1 MQRYGLLSLA
11 IFGVACAELKIDIDS
26 DGDGLLDSEEI
37 LLGTDPQK
45 EDSDEDGH
53 LDGDE
58 VAAGFDP
65 NSALSYPYTG
75 DYPTAK
81 CDPTPQGTGYA
92 VGDISQ
98 DWELVDQHGDLV
110 KLSDFCGKTII
121 LETSA
126 FW

>member
-1 MQRYGLLSLA
+1 MLSLA
-11 IFGVACAELKIDIDS
+11 AFAIACAELKVDIDE
-26 DGDGLLDSEEI
+26 DQDGLLNSEEER
-37 LLGTDPQK
+37 LGTDPQTP
-45 EDSDEDGH
+45 DSDGDGH

-58 VAAGFDP
+58 VAGDFDP
-65 NSALSYPYTG
+65 NSVLSYPYTG

-81 CDPTPQGTGYA
+81 CDPTPNGTGYA
-92 VGDISQ
+92 VGDISP